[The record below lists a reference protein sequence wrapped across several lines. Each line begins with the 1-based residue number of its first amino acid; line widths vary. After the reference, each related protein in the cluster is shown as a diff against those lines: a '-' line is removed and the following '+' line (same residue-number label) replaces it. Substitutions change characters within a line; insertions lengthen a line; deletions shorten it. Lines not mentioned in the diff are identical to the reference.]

1 MQNLSIR
8 AILNLGTSVS
18 NMVSNTVNEATL
30 ATRFNKCELAGL
42 VYVLKNFI
50 NLGVLILNVVKDV
63 ETEVNA
69 VNFHF

>member
-1 MQNLSIR
+1 MQDLSVR
-8 AILNLGTSVS
+8 AILNNGTSVS
-18 NMVSNTVNEATL
+18 NTINEVTL
-30 ATRFNKCELAGL
+30 VTRFNKCELAGL